1 MAKNGPSAGKDALSG
16 QRAHWEATF
25 SLHPE
30 IFGESP
36 SEAARKAAEVF
47 HQANK
52 VSILE
57 LGAGQGQDTLYFA
70 QSHFQVCALD
80 YTASGL
86 AAIRSKAAALGLS
99 ESVSTACHDIRN
111 PLPFSDHHFDGC
123 YSHMLFCM
131 ALTTAE
137 LEHLSREV
145 RRVLSPGGLCIY
157 TVRHTG
163 DAHYR
168 TGIHRG
174 EDMYE
179 VGGFI
184 VHFFDR
190 SQVSPRQAWRPL
202 DHVIV
207 PFLSALAMRRVVRF
221 KSSNDSFAPEPDGG
235 LQLRVGLGGTLDG
248 PMVSP

>member
-1 MAKNGPSAGKDALSG
+1 MTKNGLPTEKEVLNG
-16 QRAHWEATF
+16 QREHWQRTF
-25 SLHPE
+25 SLRPE
-30 IFGESP
+30 MFGESA

-47 HQANK
+47 RQANK

-57 LGAGQGQDTLYFA
+57 LGAGQGRDTL
-70 QSHFQVCALD
+70 HFVQCGFRVCALD
-80 YTASGL
+80 YAECGL
-86 AAIRSKAAALGLS
+86 AEIRKKVAALGQS
-99 ESVSTACHDIRN
+99 ESVSTVCHDVRRA
-111 PLPFSDHHFDGC
+111 LPFPDAQFDAC

-137 LEHLSREV
+137 LEQLSREV
-145 RRVLSPGGLCIY
+145 RRVLSPGGVCIY
-157 TVRHTG
+157 TVRHTE

-190 SQVSPRQAWRPL
+190 RKVE
-202 DHVIV
+202 H
-207 PFLSALAMRRVVRF
+207 LAEGFEILRIEEF
-221 KSSNDSFAPEPDGG
+221 EEGG
-235 LQLRVGLGGTLDG
+235 LPRRLWRVT
-248 PMVSP
+248 MRKTA

>member
-1 MAKNGPSAGKDALSG
+1 MRPYPSGRLRKVEQMAKNQPSAGKDALNG
-16 QRAHWEATF
+16 QRAQWETTP
-25 SLHPE
+25 SLHPKM
-30 IFGESP
+30 FGESP

-47 HQANK
+47 RQADK

-57 LGAGQGQDTLYFA
+57 LGAGQGRDTLYFA
-70 QSHFQVCALD
+70 QSDFQVCALD
-80 YTASGL
+80 YTESGL

-111 PLPFSDHHFDGC
+111 PLPFSDHHFDAC

-145 RRVLSPGGLCIY
+145 RRVLRPGGLCIY
-157 TVRHTG
+157 TVRHTR

-190 SQVSPRQAWRPL
+190 GKVEHLAEGYEILEIEEFEEGGMPRRL
-202 DHVIV
+202 
-207 PFLSALAMRRVVRF
+207 FRVTM
-221 KSSNDSFAPEPDGG
+221 KKTG
-235 LQLRVGLGGTLDG
+235 
-248 PMVSP
+248 

>member
-1 MAKNGPSAGKDALSG
+1 MAKNGLPSEKDVLNG
-16 QRAHWEATF
+16 QREHWQTAF
-25 SLHPE
+25 SLRPE
-30 IFGESP
+30 MFGESA

-47 HQANK
+47 RQANK
-52 VSILE
+52 VNILE
-57 LGAGQGQDTLYFA
+57 LGAGQGRDTI
-70 QSHFQVCALD
+70 HFIQCGFRVCALD
-80 YTASGL
+80 YAESGL
-86 AAIRSKAAALGLS
+86 AEIRKKVAALGQS
-99 ESVSTACHDIRN
+99 ESVFTVCHDVRR
-111 PLPFSDHHFDGC
+111 PLPFPDAHFDAC

-145 RRVLSPGGLCIY
+145 RRVLSPGGICIY

-179 VGGFI
+179 LGGFI

-190 SQVSPRQAWRPL
+190 RKVEHLAEGFEILGIEEFEEGGMPRRL
-202 DHVIV
+202 FRVT
-207 PFLSALAMRRVVRF
+207 MR
-221 KSSNDSFAPEPDGG
+221 KTG
-235 LQLRVGLGGTLDG
+235 
-248 PMVSP
+248 

>member
-1 MAKNGPSAGKDALSG
+1 MVKNGPAAAKDVLNE
-16 QRAHWEATF
+16 QRAHWQTTF
-25 SLHPE
+25 SACPE
-30 IFGESP
+30 MFGEGP
-36 SEAARKAAEVF
+36 SDAARKAAEVF
-47 HQANK
+47 RQANK

-57 LGAGQGQDTLYFA
+57 LGAGQGRDALHLA
-70 QSHFQVCALD
+70 QSGFRVCALD
-80 YTASGL
+80 YTESGL
-86 AAIRSKAAALGLS
+86 EAIRRKAAAAGLS
-99 ESVSTACHDIRN
+99 QSLSTLCHDVRK
-111 PLPFSDHHFDGC
+111 PLPFPDNHFDGC

-131 ALTTAE
+131 ALSTAE

-145 RRVLSPGGLCIY
+145 RRVLRPAGLCIY

-190 SQVSPRQAWRPL
+190 GKVE
-202 DHVIV
+202 H
-207 PFLSALAMRRVVRF
+207 LAAGYEILAIDEF
-221 KSSNDSFAPEPDGG
+221 EEGG
-235 LQLRVGLGGTLDG
+235 LPRRLFRVTMKKTG
-248 PMVSP
+248 